1 MVGAAASWVVA
12 LAQAK
17 GPVLWAAPW
26 SPTWDPD
33 RAPVA
38 AVAANWEHNS
48 AVEPVEPVEPA
59 LRAAAQEVVPVAAV
73 AAVAAAR
80 WAHCQT

>member
-1 MVGAAASWVVA
+1 M
-12 LAQAK
+12 
-17 GPVLWAAPW
+17 
-26 SPTWDPD
+26 
-33 RAPVA
+33 A

-73 AAVAAAR
+73 AAVAEIR
-80 WAHCQT
+80 LVGSEEGCSWCTSLVHFIRRNHEKSLVVM